1 MHVPFDIKGKLMQI
15 WKSTDIFRRVTRGG
29 RGGRSP
35 LPFFKNWEK
44 VPQFWKKMPWLCP
57 SWVKFLISNVVLR
70 VSRRKINIFF
80 PCGAFLSCVVDEM
93 FIDVPWFQENSP
105 ALKNS
110 WLLAWVSFCNK
121 QFFSQTQI
129 TLSSST
135 CKRANFFLKVLFEDK
150 IFIFVC

>member
-93 FIDVPWFQENSP
+93 FIDVPWFRENSP

-110 WLLAWVSFCNK
+110 WLRAWS
-121 QFFSQTQI
+121 
-129 TLSSST
+129 LSSHKNT
-135 CKRANFFLKVLFEDK
+135 MPKVLHYNSIYFLSYAHARY
-150 IFIFVC
+150 ITCLFINIQIQ